1 MKGFIIMTK
10 NMKRLLSM
18 LICVAMLLGFTLGS
32 FALAEG
38 NSHPSNEKFIAFLNQ
53 QTNTPGVTN
62 EDEIWAA
69 AERAKDEFEGLVY
82 GLVDSHYDIAPI
94 FKCKMIG
101 DEYYVDEL
109 NFSFFYFCSDD
120 YCPEDPIVT
129 NYRMGLLEVTPDF
142 YGQLD
147 VSETLISKINGQFA
161 TEGHIT
167 HISSVNA
174 NDCLSLEKVSF
185 NNQPYCTEF
194 TALNCPQLKYA
205 TLTGGVFKNIA
216 LQLVGSESPLD
227 ISAIGDGAV
236 GFDGKY
242 TVANYTLYAYGEEEE
257 FVGWFMAGQCIS
269 TEMEFLYD
277 GDGTLYACFA
287 GDVNGDGNITL
298 SDAALIMRSAM
309 NLSPLANIGS
319 GDVDADG
326 IITVSDALF
335 TMRIAMGL

>member
-1 MKGFIIMTK
+1 MTK
-10 NMKRLLSM
+10 NMKRLLSI
-18 LICVAMLLGFTLGS
+18 LTCVAMVLGFTLSS

-38 NSHPSNEKFIAFLNQ
+38 SSHPSNEKFIAFLNQ

-69 AERAKDEFEGLVY
+69 AERAENEFEGMIY
-82 GLVDSHYDIAPI
+82 GLVDSQYEIAPI
-94 FKCKMIG
+94 FKCKMMG
-101 DEYYVDEL
+101 DKYYVDKM
-109 NFSFFYFCSDD
+109 NFSFFYFCSDN
-120 YCPEDPIVT
+120 YCPEEPEAED
-129 NYRMGLLEVTPDF
+129 YKMGLLEVMPDF

-147 VSETLISKINGQFA
+147 VSETLISEINGQFV

-174 NDCLSLEKVSF
+174 NDCSRLENVLF
-185 NNQPYCTEF
+185 NNQPYCIEF
-194 TALNCPQLKYA
+194 TALNCPNLKRV
-205 TLTGGVFKNIA
+205 TLTGGAFKNIA

-227 ISAIGDGAV
+227 IVAIGDASV

-242 TVANYTLYAYGEEEE
+242 NGANYTLYAYGEEEE

-277 GDGTLYACFA
+277 GDGSLYACFA

-309 NLSPLANIGS
+309 NLSPLANVGS
-319 GDVDADG
+319 GDIDADG
-326 IITVSDALF
+326 IITASDALF